1 MTAKLAQMRY
11 RFHRN
16 RTVADILRQYRSTK
30 GGEIMVLDNAN
41 DAYLDATGRVSE
53 RYAPQHFIG
62 DVSHLH
68 GAVRIS
74 AALAVVSA
82 YRAVA

>member
-1 MTAKLAQMRY
+1 MPETSNKY

-16 RTVADILRQYRSTK
+16 RTVREIMRQARHQRDDN
-30 GGEIMVLDNAN
+30 MVLDNAN
-41 DAYLDATGRVSE
+41 DAWLDAHGRVSE
-53 RYAPQHFIG
+53 RHAREHFIG

-68 GAVRIS
+68 GAARVS

-82 YRAVA
+82 YRGE